1 MRDTATTTSG
11 RLKMKHWKTT
21 DTGPQSIEHG
31 TGSKTSEAARET
43 LKRMNGGLPPNLHM
57 ANRGILLRVIKE
69 LNDELLRLRATS
81 SSYVKGLP
89 CRKGDAA

>member
-1 MRDTATTTSG
+1 
-11 RLKMKHWKTT
+11 MKHWKTT

-81 SSYVKGLP
+81 SSYNPVCHGEKP
-89 CRKGDAA
+89 THE